1 MNLELVNLSFELF
14 IMWDREGIA
23 KKHECFERHK
33 TGGKKKKEKRRYG
46 DWSVVSRWDNNRRK
60 VE

>member
-23 KKHECFERHK
+23 KKHERIEKHK
-33 TGGKKKKEKRRYG
+33 TGGKKKKEK
-46 DWSVVSRWDNNRRK
+46 
-60 VE
+60 